1 MTTTMTKS
9 ELAPATVHGW
19 AGYGHPL
26 PNSLRVYGPVT
37 EGNVSAALAL
47 EWMHFVGT
55 VRSFA
60 ERVKGLPPAL
70 RNAPEFRA
78 ALGEFCAALELLAP
92 AMGRY
97 LLEIRRPGSPCS

>member
-1 MTTTMTKS
+1 MTTTMTTS
-9 ELAPATVHGW
+9 EQAPATVPGW
-19 AGYGHPL
+19 LGYGHPL
-26 PNSLRVYGPVT
+26 PNSLCVYGPVT
-37 EGNVSAALAL
+37 EGNVGSALAL

-70 RNAPEFRA
+70 RSTPEFRA
-78 ALGEFCAALELLAP
+78 ALGEFAGALEALAP

-97 LLEIRRPGSPCS
+97 LREIRQQ